1 MYESIRAGKIIFEES
16 LDTLS
21 DGTAGGL
28 EENSVTF
35 ELCQKFVDDW
45 ILVDEE
51 QIQKAVYFVLE
62 HHHKVKYYLANIVT
76 QFITL

>member
-1 MYESIRAGKIIFEES
+1 MYESIKAGKIIFEES

-21 DGTAGGL
+21 DGTAGGV

-45 ILVDEE
+45 IIVDEE
-51 QIQKAVYFVLE
+51 LIEKAVYFVLE
-62 HHHKVKYYLANIVT
+62 HHHKVTILYYL
-76 QFITL
+76 

>member
-1 MYESIRAGKIIFEES
+1 MYESIKAGHIIFEES

-21 DGTAGGL
+21 DGTAGGI

-35 ELCQKFVDDW
+35 ELCQMFVDDW

-51 QIQKAVYFVLE
+51 QIEKAVYFMLE
-62 HHHKVKYYLANIVT
+62 HHHKVT
-76 QFITL
+76 TLQ